1 MSMLFSRTSLGV
13 EINPAGVA
21 FALLDGSS
29 AAPRLERVAY
39 GPLPPGCLRVSLR
52 EPNILDPQSFSD
64 VVRNVY
70 NLLLHSGT
78 RLSVT
83 LPDTVGRIMM
93 LDVEGRFKSRAEGLD
108 VIRWKLKKNLPFDL
122 ADTHLDYQQLS
133 VRENGDMALMVA
145 LVSRVVIS
153 QYEELLMA
161 AGFTPARID
170 FNSFNLY
177 RAFENRLAPQ
187 DDIALITFYDS
198 TLSIMIFANG
208 ILEFQRVKE
217 LSGSSGVDSR
227 VYMEINSS
235 LKVYRDRFPERTVTH
250 VCCIAPPGV
259 ARDFCGMVAEATVV
273 EPALLEIK
281 SVLRPSDSAP
291 ADQESLFPFTT
302 AVGAALRSL

>member
-1 MSMLFSRTSLGV
+1 MLFSRTSLGV
-13 EINPAGVA
+13 EINPSGVA
-21 FALLDGSS
+21 FALMGGSS

-39 GPLPPGCLRVSLR
+39 APLAPGCLRISLR
-52 EPNILDPQSFSD
+52 EANILDPQSFSD
-64 VVRNVY
+64 TVRNAH
-70 NLLLHSGT
+70 NLLLHGGT

-108 VIRWKLKKNLPFDL
+108 IIRWKLKKNIPFEI

-145 LVSRVVIS
+145 LVSRAVIS

-187 DDIALITFYDS
+187 DDVTLITFYDS
-198 TLSIMIFANG
+198 TLSIMVFAEG
-208 ILEFQRVKE
+208 LLEFQRVKE

-235 LKVYRDRFPERTVTH
+235 LKVYRDRFPERSVNH
-250 VCCIAPPGV
+250 VSCIAPPDV
-259 ARDFCGMVAEATVV
+259 SQEFCSLVAEATGVV
-273 EPALLEIK
+273 PALLEIK
-281 SVLRPSDSAP
+281 SVVRPADSAP

-302 AVGAALRSL
+302 AIGAALRSL

>member
-13 EINPAGVA
+13 EINPSGVA
-21 FALLDGSS
+21 FALLGGSS

-52 EPNILDPQSFSD
+52 EANILDPQAFSTT
-64 VVRNVY
+64 VRNAH

-108 VIRWKLKKNLPFDL
+108 IIRWKLKKNLPFDL

-145 LVSRVVIS
+145 LVSRDVIS

-187 DDIALITFYDS
+187 DDVTLITFFDS
-198 TLSIMIFANG
+198 TLGIMIFADG

-217 LSGSSGVDSR
+217 LAGSSGVDSR

-235 LKVYRDRFPERTVTH
+235 LKVYRDRFPERVVSH
-250 VCCIAPPGV
+250 VSCIAPPDV
-259 ARDFCGMVAEATVV
+259 ARDFCGMVAEATGL

>member
-1 MSMLFSRTSLGV
+1 MLFSRTSLGV
-13 EINPAGVA
+13 EINPSGVA
-21 FALLDGSS
+21 FALLGGSS
-29 AAPRLERVAY
+29 SAPRLERVSSA
-39 GPLPPGCLRVSLR
+39 PLAPGTVRISLR
-52 EPNILDPQSFSD
+52 EANVLDPSSF
-64 VVRNVY
+64 VETLRNAH

-78 RLSVT
+78 RLSLT

-108 VIRWKLKKNLPFDL
+108 IIRWKLKKNLPFDI

-145 LVSRVVIS
+145 LVSRGVIA
-153 QYEELLMA
+153 QYEELLME
-161 AGFTPARID
+161 AGLTPARID

-177 RAFENRLAPQ
+177 RAFENRLSPQ
-187 DDIALITFYDS
+187 EDMTLITFYDS
-198 TLSIMIFANG
+198 TLSIMIFAEG

-217 LSGSSGVDSR
+217 LSGSHGVDSR

-235 LKVYRDRFPERTVTH
+235 LKVYRDRFPEWAVKH
-250 VCCIAPPGV
+250 VSCIASPGV
-259 ARDFCGMVAEATVV
+259 AREFCSMVAEATGV
-273 EPALLEIK
+273 EPTLLEIK

-302 AVGAALRSL
+302 AIGAALRSL

>member
-1 MSMLFSRTSLGV
+1 MTMLFSRTSLGV
-13 EINPAGVA
+13 EINPSGIA
-21 FALLDGSS
+21 FALLGGSL
-29 AAPRLERVAY
+29 AAPRLERVASA
-39 GPLPPGCLRVSLR
+39 PLAPGCLRVSLR
-52 EPNILDPQSFSD
+52 EANILDPRSFCD
-64 VVRNVY
+64 TVRNTH
-70 NLLLHSGT
+70 NLLLHKGT

-83 LPDTVGRIMM
+83 LPDTVGRIIM

-108 VIRWKLKKNLPFDL
+108 IIRWKLKKNLPFDI

-145 LVSRVVIS
+145 LVSRAVIT

-187 DDIALITFYDS
+187 DDVTLITFYDS
-198 TLSIMIFANG
+198 TLSIMIFADG

-217 LSGSSGVDSR
+217 LSGSRGVDSR
-227 VYMEINSS
+227 IYMEINSS
-235 LKVYRDRFPERTVTH
+235 LKVYRERFPEHAVKH
-250 VCCIAPPGV
+250 VACVAPPGV
-259 ARDFCGMVAEATVV
+259 AQEFCGMVAEATGF
-273 EPALLEIK
+273 EPSLLEIK
-281 SVLRPSDSAP
+281 SVVRPSDSVP

-302 AVGAALRSL
+302 AIGAALRSM

>member
-1 MSMLFSRTSLGV
+1 MLFSRTSLGV
-13 EINPAGVA
+13 EINPTGVA
-21 FALLDGSS
+21 FALLGGSS

-52 EPNILDPQSFSD
+52 EENVLDPQAFSD
-64 VVRNVY
+64 TVRSAH

-108 VIRWKLKKNLPFDL
+108 IIRWKLKKNLPFDL
-122 ADTHLDYQQLS
+122 ADTHLDYQQLCM
-133 VRENGDMALMVA
+133 RENGDMGLMVA
-145 LVSRVVIS
+145 LVSRAVIC

-187 DDIALITFYDS
+187 DDLALISFYDS
-198 TLSIMIFANG
+198 CLSIMMFSAG
-208 ILEFQRVKE
+208 VLEFQRNKD
-217 LSGSSGVDSR
+217 LPGSMGVDSR
-227 VYMEINSS
+227 VFMEINSS
-235 LKVYRDRFPERTVTH
+235 LKVYHDRFADRTVQYI
-250 VCCIAPPGV
+250 CCVAPPDV
-259 ARDFCGMVAEATVV
+259 ARDFCGMVAEATGV
-273 EPALLEIK
+273 EPALLELK
-281 SVLRPSDSAP
+281 SAVQPSDSAP
-291 ADQESLFPFTT
+291 ADQETLFPFTT

>member
-13 EINPAGVA
+13 EINPSGVA
-21 FALLDGSS
+21 FVLLGGSS

-39 GPLPPGCLRVSLR
+39 ASLAPGCLHVSLR
-52 EPNILDPQSFSD
+52 EANILDPQSFSD
-64 VVRNVY
+64 TVRNAH

-108 VIRWKLKKNLPFDL
+108 IIRWKLKKNLPFEI

-145 LVSRVVIS
+145 LVSRTVIT

-187 DDIALITFYDS
+187 DDVTLITFYDN
-198 TLSIMIFANG
+198 TLSIMVFADSL
-208 ILEFQRVKE
+208 LEFQRVKE
-217 LSGSSGVDSR
+217 LPGSSGVDSR
-227 VYMEINSS
+227 VFMEINSS
-235 LKVYRDRFPERTVTH
+235 LKVYRDRFPERAVNH
-250 VCCIAPPGV
+250 VCCIAPPDV
-259 ARDFCGMVAEATVV
+259 AGNFCGMVAEATGV
-273 EPALLEIK
+273 EPTLLEIK

-302 AVGAALRSL
+302 AIGAALRSL

>member
-1 MSMLFSRTSLGV
+1 MLFSRTSLGV
-13 EINPAGVA
+13 EINPSGVA
-21 FALLDGSS
+21 FALLGGSS
-29 AAPRLERVAY
+29 AVPRLERVAY
-39 GPLPPGCLRVSLR
+39 GKLAPGCLRVSLR
-52 EPNILDPQSFSD
+52 EANILDPQAFSD
-64 VVRNVY
+64 TVRNAH

-83 LPDTVGRIMM
+83 LPDNVGRIMM

-108 VIRWKLKKNLPFDL
+108 IIRWKLKKNLPLDI

-133 VRENGDMALMVA
+133 MRENGDMALMVA
-145 LVSRVVIS
+145 LVSRAVIS

-187 DDIALITFYDS
+187 DDVTLITFYDN
-198 TLSIMIFANG
+198 TLSIMIFADG
-208 ILEFQRVKE
+208 ILEFQRAKE
-217 LSGSSGVDSR
+217 LSASTGVDSR

-235 LKVYRDRFPERTVTH
+235 LKVFRDRFPEWTIKH
-250 VCCIAPPGV
+250 VSCVAPPDV
-259 ARDFCGMVAEATVV
+259 AQEFCGMVAEATGV
-273 EPALLEIK
+273 EPALLELK